1 MHLDGGRQR
10 LRPSE
15 PVHIRRTHGYVDDT
29 MVDPARLR
37 ELLEEFRFED
47 AQQLLNEDPDP
58 DLINE
63 VAARRAEA
71 EKQAEVVAQRLIE
84 LGAKGQLDE
93 FLAVIDDSTTKRLI
107 TQASHSSRDRVDLY
121 VQEAERWRKHQTEV
135 NTRRLGE
142 ARRALE
148 GLDLGLAEG
157 VMRKINERFLS
168 DEGREERDQ
177 LLLDMSA
184 RTMEIESLARIKVK
198 RPGKPGRRTTKRRR
212 R

>member
-1 MHLDGGRQR
+1 M
-10 LRPSE
+10 E
-15 PVHIRRTHGYVDDT
+15 PT
-29 MVDPARLR
+29 RLR
-37 ELLEEFRFED
+37 ELLAEYRFEE
-47 AQQLLNEDPDP
+47 AEQLLNDNTDP
-58 DLINE
+58 DLAAEVEASRSEAGKRAE
-63 VAARRAEA
+63 VA
-71 EKQAEVVAQRLIE
+71 AQRLIE
-84 LGAKGQLDE
+84 LGAKGQLDD
-93 FLAVIDDSTTKRLI
+93 FLATIDDPTTKRLVAM
-107 TQASHSSRDRVDLY
+107 ASPSSRDRVDLY
-121 VQEAERWRKHQTEV
+121 GQEAERWRKHQVEV
-135 NTRRLGE
+135 NAKRLGE
-142 ARRALE
+142 ARRALD

>member
-1 MHLDGGRQR
+1 MV
-10 LRPSE
+10 E
-15 PVHIRRTHGYVDDT
+15 PK
-29 MVDPARLR
+29 RLR
-37 ELLEEFRFED
+37 ELLDEYRFED
-47 AQQLLNEDPDP
+47 ARRLLDGAEDTDP
-58 DLINE
+58 ELVDEI
-63 VAARRAEA
+63 AARRSQA
-71 EKQAEVVAQRLIE
+71 EKQAEVIARRLVD
-84 LGAKGQLDE
+84 LGEKGQLDD
-93 FLAVIDDSTTKRLI
+93 FLEMTDDPVTTRLI
-107 TQASHSSRDRVDLY
+107 DLASASSRDRLDLY
-121 VQEAERWRKHQTEV
+121 LQEAERWRKHQTEV

-212 R
+212 RST

>member
-1 MHLDGGRQR
+1 
-10 LRPSE
+10 
-15 PVHIRRTHGYVDDT
+15 
-29 MVDPARLR
+29 MVEPARLR
-37 ELLEEFRFED
+37 ELLDEYRFED
-47 AQQLLNEDPDP
+47 AQQLLNDDTDP

-71 EKQAEVVAQRLIE
+71 EKRAEVIAQRLVE

-93 FLAVIDDSTTKRLI
+93 FLAMVDDPVTKRLVDL
-107 TQASHSSRDRVDLY
+107 AAHSSLDRVDPY
-121 VQEAERWRKHQTEV
+121 VQEAERWRKHQLDT
-135 NTRRLGE
+135 NTTRLGE

-157 VMRKINERFLS
+157 LIRKVDERFLS

-184 RTMEIESLARIKVK
+184 RTMEVESLARIKVK
-198 RPGKPGRRTTKRRR
+198 RPKQAGRRTHKKRRR
-212 R
+212 

>member
-1 MHLDGGRQR
+1 MEDDRDCASSG
-10 LRPSE
+10 
-15 PVHIRRTHGYVDDT
+15 PVHIRRAHGYVDNT
-29 MVDPARLR
+29 MVEPARLR
-37 ELLEEFRFED
+37 ELLDEYRFED
-47 AQQLLNEDPDP
+47 AQQLLNDDTDP

-71 EKQAEVVAQRLIE
+71 EKRAEVIAQRLVE

-93 FLAVIDDSTTKRLI
+93 FLAMVDDPVTKRLVDL
-107 TQASHSSRDRVDLY
+107 AAHSSLDRVDPY
-121 VQEAERWRKHQTEV
+121 VQEAERWRKHQLET
-135 NTRRLGE
+135 NTKRLGE

-157 VMRKINERFLS
+157 LIRKVDERFLS

-184 RTMEIESLARIKVK
+184 RTMEVESLARIKVK
-198 RPGKPGRRTTKRRR
+198 RPKQAGRRTHKKRRR
-212 R
+212 